1 MRVVVATVGD
11 TVICRDYSLDGIP
24 RWVVDDGVSVKIY
37 NKVYY
42 SLDKVKS
49 FYEDKQQIQFPSR

>member
-1 MRVVVATVGD
+1 VRVVVTTVGD
-11 TVICRDYSLDGIP
+11 IVICRDHSLDGIP

-42 SLDKVKS
+42 SLEKVKS
-49 FYEDKQQIQFPSR
+49 FYEDKQ